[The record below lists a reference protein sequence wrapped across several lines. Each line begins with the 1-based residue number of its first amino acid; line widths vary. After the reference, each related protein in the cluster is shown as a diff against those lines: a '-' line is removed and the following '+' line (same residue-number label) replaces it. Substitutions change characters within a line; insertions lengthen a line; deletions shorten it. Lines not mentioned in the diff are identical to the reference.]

1 MKAWHERI
9 RSTLG
14 ACDLALFVCLV
25 VSLGVGLVAGQMDGA
40 RTPFERILPLIA
52 PCFGALFGLFLVVF
66 FPAVYGDRGF
76 VWPLPVTVPLL
87 FHAGVVLFATLSQ
100 DLPLQSSD
108 GPGLVRADGVWLGWG
123 AVGVSVLISMGF
135 MSLTRLYWER
145 SARRG
150 EPAC

>member
-1 MKAWHERI
+1 MFRGVV
-9 RSTLG
+9 RSV
-14 ACDLALFVCLV
+14 F
-25 VSLGVGLVAGQMDGA
+25 
-40 RTPFERILPLIA
+40 
-52 PCFGALFGLFLVVF
+52 VVF

-123 AVGVSVLISMGF
+123 VVGVSALISVGL
-135 MSLTRLYWER
+135 MSLTRLYWQW